1 MMRYYPLYMDMKEK
15 TFLVVGGGRVACR
28 KARSLLRSEASLIVI
43 SKEFSKEFRRIEDER
58 LSLYRMSAEEFF
70 EKHGNLLDKV
80 DFALLAT
87 DDREVNRRLAERMKE
102 LRILTLV
109 ADEKEESDFIM
120 PSVIEKEML
129 RIAISTEG
137 GSPVISKMIKSRI
150 EEALFDIDFEKLR
163 DIEEVRRI
171 SVEASKRGEKKDVA
185 GICEELLKS
194 DKMEVETYLKKI
206 KGEEVWK

>member
-1 MMRYYPLYMDMKEK
+1 MIRYYPLYMDIQEK
-15 TFLVVGGGRVACR
+15 TFLVIGGGRVACR
-28 KARSLLRSEASLIVI
+28 KIRSLLRSQVSLLVV
-43 SKEFSKEFRRIEDER
+43 SKEFSKELREIGDER
-58 LSLYRMSAEEFF
+58 LMLYQMSAEEFF
-70 EKHGNLLDKV
+70 EKHGDLLDKV

-87 DDREVNRRLAERMKE
+87 DDREVNRSLAKRMKE

-137 GSPVISKMIKSRI
+137 GSPVISKMIKARI
-150 EEALFDIDFEKLR
+150 EEVLSDIDFEKLR
-163 DIEEVRRI
+163 YIEEVRKVL
-171 SVEASKRGEKKDVA
+171 VEASKRGDKKDVA
-185 GICEELLKS
+185 GICEDLLKAN
-194 DKMEVETYLKKI
+194 KTEVETYLKRI